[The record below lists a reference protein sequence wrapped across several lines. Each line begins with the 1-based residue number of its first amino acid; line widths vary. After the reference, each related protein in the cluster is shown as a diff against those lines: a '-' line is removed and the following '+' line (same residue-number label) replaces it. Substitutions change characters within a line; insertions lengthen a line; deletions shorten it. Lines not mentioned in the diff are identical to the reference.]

1 MRDLEPGA
9 WNDDH
14 RGKRRQ
20 RPTEASVKLY
30 LQAFITVVSLINPA
44 VCGMIFQS
52 IESDRSRAQ
61 RLGDAARAATAILV
75 TLELAA
81 LFGARVLRLF
91 GISLDVFS
99 VAGGGVLV
107 WMGFAMLRGIPPG
120 AGEGSSL
127 TPLILFA
134 ASPGTITGVI
144 TLAVSHS
151 RYSIPVTAIAAVAVA
166 SLVTWVVMVLLSGR
180 NANAAKGGLARA
192 TAGSFM
198 GLIVMAMGVQFA
210 AEGLTLI
217 IKNGGV

>member
-1 MRDLEPGA
+1 M
-9 WNDDH
+9 
-14 RGKRRQ
+14 
-20 RPTEASVKLY
+20 VKLY

-52 IESDRSRAQ
+52 LESGRTRAQ
-61 RLGDAARAATAILV
+61 RLGDAARAAAAILL
-75 TLELAA
+75 TLALAA
-81 LFGARVLRLF
+81 LVGARVLKLF

-99 VAGGGVLV
+99 IAGGGVLV
-107 WMGFAMLRGIPPG
+107 WMGSTMLRGIPPG

-151 RYSIPVTAIAAVAVA
+151 RADIPVTALVAVA
-166 SLVTWVVMVLLSGR
+166 LATLVTWAVMVILAGRDGKATGSGF
-180 NANAAKGGLARA
+180 ARA
-192 TAGSFM
+192 TVQSFM

-210 AEGLTLI
+210 AEGLTHLI
-217 IKNGGV
+217 KIGGV

>member
-1 MRDLEPGA
+1 M
-9 WNDDH
+9 
-14 RGKRRQ
+14 
-20 RPTEASVKLY
+20 VKLY

-52 IESDRSRAQ
+52 LEADRTRAQ
-61 RLGDAARAATAILV
+61 RLGDAAKAAAAILV

-81 LFGARVLRLF
+81 LFGTRVLKLF

-99 VAGGGVLV
+99 IAGGGVLV
-107 WMGFAMLRGIPPG
+107 WMGFTMLRGMPPG
-120 AGEGSSL
+120 TGEGSSL

-151 RYSIPVTAIAAVAVA
+151 RADIPVTALVAVA
-166 SLVTWVVMVLLSGR
+166 LATLVTWAVMVVLAGR
-180 NANAAKGGLARA
+180 NGEAAGGGFVRA
-192 TAGSFM
+192 TVQSFM

-210 AEGLTLI
+210 AEGLTHL